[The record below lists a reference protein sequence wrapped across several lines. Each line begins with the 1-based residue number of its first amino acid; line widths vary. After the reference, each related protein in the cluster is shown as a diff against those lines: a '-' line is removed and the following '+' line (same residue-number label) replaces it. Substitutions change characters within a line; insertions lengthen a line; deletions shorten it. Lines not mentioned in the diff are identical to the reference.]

1 MDINVKTTL
10 SGKPIGNALFVNA
23 SNMKKIGN
31 NARKRMIDRIKK
43 GKDINDANLKS
54 YSTQYANEKQKIG
67 RTTTV
72 NMMGIGRGKTKSGS
86 SRAGG
91 GDMLNSMR
99 TEGKKNIASI
109 FVTLHRLI
117 GYYHQS
123 GLAKGGKVR
132 EWFGATKDNTNKTIK
147 EIQIKLS
154 KQIDKVWK

>member
-31 NARKRMIDRIKK
+31 NARKRMLDRISK
-43 GKDINDANLKS
+43 GGDINGGKLAAYSDKYADWKIKS
-54 YSTQYANEKQKIG
+54 KSKVKRG
-67 RTTTV
+67 GSRDTV
-72 NMMGIGRGKTKSGS
+72 NMQKS
-86 SRAGG
+86 

-132 EWFGATKDNTNKTIK
+132 EWFGATKENADKAIK